1 MTTATTI
8 GALTGDYVIDTAH
21 TQIGFVARH
30 AMITKVRGQF
40 DESEGGVHLD
50 GDDPSSSNA
59 QVTIRTTSIQSHNA
73 TRDEHLRGSEFL
85 DVANHPTITFTS
97 SDVERVGDTT
107 FAVTGDLTIRGVTRP
122 VTVNFELTG
131 AETDPGGNFRV
142 GFEGRTTINRKD
154 WGVNWDAVLESG
166 GVLISEK
173 VTLELDIAIVR
184 QQGDR

>member
-8 GALTGDYVIDTAH
+8 GALTGDYTIDTAH

-40 DESEGGVHLD
+40 EEFEGGVHLD
-50 GDDPSSSNA
+50 GDDPSRSSA
-59 QVTIRTTSIQSHNA
+59 QVTILTRSIQSHNGM
-73 TRDEHLRGSEFL
+73 RDEHLRGGEFL

-97 SDVERVGDTT
+97 SDVERVDDTT

-122 VTVNFELTG
+122 VTVDFALTG
-131 AETDPGGNFRV
+131 AETDPWGNFRV

-154 WGVNWDAVLESG
+154 WGVSWNAVLASG

-173 VTLELDIAIVR
+173 VTLELEIAIVR
-184 QQGDR
+184 GQGDR